1 MARVNAYLYLLR
13 NGKPENPKY
22 ITDYDLLPKE
32 HPKSTRNN
40 AMLITNETEVK
51 LVAEKTLQ
59 EELTEASKV
68 NAPVETP
75 QIMEVKEEEKDEMI
89 EHEDEE
95 KMEYPKEDK
104 EEMGEHEDEEKE
116 DMVEHDDE
124 EKEEMGGH
132 DDEEE
137 KMVKEDKEEKMVE
150 EEVPGTEELE
160 DDELDEETK
169 TNKSVKIETEE
180 ELSSTTLSSSER
192 TELEA
197 FRRERKEGLISSF
210 EDDLSNEF
218 IEKLKANINT
228 HSIDELEVLLSKE
241 YTRVNRAT
249 KTTKPNAFIYN
260 PDSKSTS
267 KSEADI
273 VKELVQKYK

>member
-1 MARVNAYLYLLR
+1 MSLKHEEV
-13 NGKPENPKY
+13 
-22 ITDYDLLPKE
+22 
-32 HPKSTRNN
+32 
-40 AMLITNETEVK
+40 EVK
-51 LVAEKTLQ
+51 LVDEKILQ
-59 EELTEASKV
+59 EEVTEASEI
-68 NAPVETP
+68 NAPVESP
-75 QIMEVKEEEKDEMI
+75 QIMEVKEEKDEMI

-104 EEMGEHEDEEKE
+104 KDMVEHDDEEKE

-150 EEVPGTEELE
+150 EKVPGTEELE

-197 FRRERKEGLISSF
+197 FRRERKEGLIASF

>member
-1 MARVNAYLYLLR
+1 
-13 NGKPENPKY
+13 
-22 ITDYDLLPKE
+22 
-32 HPKSTRNN
+32 
-40 AMLITNETEVK
+40 
-51 LVAEKTLQ
+51 
-59 EELTEASKV
+59 
-68 NAPVETP
+68 
-75 QIMEVKEEEKDEMI
+75 MI

-116 DMVEHDDE
+116 EMGEHEDE

-137 KMVKEDKEEKMVE
+137 KMVEEK
-150 EEVPGTEELE
+150 VPGTEELE

-169 TNKSVKIETEE
+169 TNKSVKIETKE

-197 FRRERKEGLISSF
+197 FRRERKEGLIASF

-218 IEKLKANINT
+218 IEKLKTNINT

-260 PDSKSTS
+260 PDSKSTP